1 MPTRLRLAALAPLA
15 VALCVLAPDAHA
27 FQQFDSPVGPSIG
40 ASATKASPHEVLR
53 RTEQAFAKGGDLSP
67 LLRRLALALP
77 QLSGAEKKRA
87 QSLLARPTDG
97 SADPQ
102 QNGWSVPEAKES
114 PICSAHFCVH
124 WVASGADA
132 PPPADSNHDGV
143 PNWVDLTAAT
153 AEHVYDVE
161 NGAMGW
167 RTPRSDGSEGG
178 APAGH

>member
-1 MPTRLRLAALAPLA
+1 MPTRIRRLLLPSLALL
-15 VALCVLAPDAHA
+15 VCVLAPAAHA
-27 FQQFDSPVGPSIG
+27 WKQLDSPPGP
-40 ASATKASPHEVLR
+40 AAAAPATTPHKLLR

-67 LLRRLALALP
+67 LLRRLALAPPL
-77 QLSGAEKKRA
+77 LSGAEKKSG
-87 QSLLARPTDG
+87 QKLLGRPTDG

-114 PICSAHFCVH
+114 PICSAPFCVH
-124 WVASGADA
+124 WVASGAAA
-132 PPPADSNHDGV
+132 PPPADSDHDGV

-167 RTPRSDGSEGG
+167 
-178 APAGH
+178 